1 MRSPRPAPWIL
12 LLIAL
17 ATLAGELLTLRSEVV
32 SVDGSRYVS
41 GRRSG
46 PASDPEALGRA
57 LAGELIAGGA
67 AEILAAIRRAGDAKP

>member
-1 MRSPRPAPWIL
+1 MDPKLDPVSHQ
-12 LLIAL
+12 
-17 ATLAGELLTLRSEVV
+17 ATVKTAA
-32 SVDGSRYVS
+32 